1 MKKLLL
7 ILPLLLALVACNNDS
22 PELPGVFSVGKN
34 KQIQFSP
41 GLLQYRASTDTW
53 RFAKSQL
60 DFVGEG
66 NANISSTYNGWIDMF
81 GYGCSGYDNKY
92 PWQTSNNREDYAPT
106 GDNGITGTE
115 YDWGIHCQIQNGG
128 PKGSWRLPTCDDWYY
143 MFLRRENANNLAT
156 LAYIDTIGGLL
167 LFPDGWENTL
177 NLDLHFAKNGIE
189 KGEEGIMNKNHLTKA
204 QWKQL
209 EKTGAVFLPLPG
221 ERYYQLSKPQGTK
234 YRYLKSA
241 TYWCSTAL
249 YAGASPWYLTITTGS
264 SQCAAAAYWDGKGLP
279 VRLVKDVK

>member
-1 MKKLLL
+1 MKTKVLLL
-7 ILPLLLALVACNNDS
+7 SLCALVLASCNNDS

-60 DFVGEG
+60 DFIGQDNLKVS
-66 NANISSTYNGWIDMF
+66 ATYNGWIDLF

-92 PWQTSNNREDYAPT
+92 PWQTSTNREDYAPT
-106 GDNGITGTE
+106 GYDGITGTE

-143 MFLRRENANNLAT
+143 LLSRRENAQNLAT
-156 LAYIDTIGGLL
+156 LTYVDTTKALL
-167 LFPDGWENTL
+167 LLPDGWENTL
-177 NLDLHFAKNGIE
+177 GLNLYFPKNDIRGGEVDLID
-189 KGEEGIMNKNHLTKA
+189 KNHLTKA

-209 EKTGAVFLPLPG
+209 EKTGAVLLPYRST
-221 ERYYQLSKPQGTK
+221 RYFKGKDYMVYVPNVTGV
-234 YRYLKSA
+234 
-241 TYWCSTAL
+241 YWCSTSL
-249 YAGASPWYLTITTGS
+249 YEGAAPWILWITENVAVCSQFSSVQGLGAS
-264 SQCAAAAYWDGKGLP
+264 